1 MTEQSK
7 RSPDLRKQAASL
19 RRGGLPRRQRSER
32 YYRVLYRIYF
42 GLLLFVVLAGLPV
55 TLVPSLRH
63 RLSARV
69 GTFREAWSA
78 AGRSAVPPVL
88 AKVGENTQPFPKE
101 YEIPVHTWGK
111 GPGILEVRM
120 PVFRPGG
127 EAPAQQET
135 APDTASV
142 NSEPADPDTGE
153 ETVTY
158 KQGDAEREAYETLLQ
173 SNEIVAGMVQGKEP
187 SLRLVRWAAAARGED
202 AYWVDLTFKPVSGG
216 AESHYIWQVNVSSKQ
231 VTPLSALARKLTAK

>member
-7 RSPDLRKQAASL
+7 RFPDLRKQAASL

-32 YYRVLYRIYF
+32 YYRTLYRIYF

-69 GTFREAWSA
+69 EMLRDAWSA
-78 AGRSAVPPVL
+78 AGRSAAPPVL
-88 AKVGENTQPFPKE
+88 AQVGENTEPFPKE
-101 YEIPVHTWGK
+101 YEIPVHTWGR

-135 APDTASV
+135 APDAASAD
-142 NSEPADPDTGE
+142 SEPAAPDTGE
-153 ETVTY
+153 ATVTY
-158 KQGDAEREAYETLLQ
+158 KQGDAEREAYETLLK
-173 SNEIVAGMVQGKEP
+173 SNETVAGMVQGAEP
-187 SLRLVRWAAAARGED
+187 SLRFVKWAAAAREENT
-202 AYWVDLTFKPVSGG
+202 YWVDLTFKPVSGG
-216 AESHYIWQVNVSSKQ
+216 AESHYVWQVNVSSKQ
-231 VTPLSALARKLTAK
+231 VTPLSALARNLAVK